1 MLKNLTD
8 FRKTA
13 EAGVDPLL
21 SQKSMLNEVV
31 SICKLLLVNLATSP
45 RRGGGGGFLLGMCGP
60 VLQMILSL
68 SREEQR
74 NCFRTPSR

>member
-45 RRGGGGGFLLGMCGP
+45 RRGGWGG
-60 VLQMILSL
+60 ILVGDVRSGSPDDPIPI
-68 SREEQR
+68 SRR
-74 NCFRTPSR
+74 AKKLF